1 MKNFKKKISN
11 SFDKGS
17 KFYELN
23 SNIQKKICIELISF
37 YKKQSIKNETKLN
50 LKMLWKLV
58 VDLVL

>member
-37 YKKQSIKNETKLN
+37 YKETIN
-50 LKMLWKLV
+50 QE
-58 VDLVL
+58 